1 MLEFMLPFFLSR
13 SNYFFKIIQFLK
25 IMKRDFISIL
35 DWTSEEI
42 RNNLD
47 FAIELKKQTK
57 QGMCPQL
64 LQSKA
69 YGMFFH
75 KPSLRTRLS
84 FEVGI
89 AQLGGTSF
97 VLSEQ
102 DFKIGER
109 ETVSDVARVMSR
121 FVDGILI
128 RTFSH
133 QMVLDLAQHSTV
145 PVVNMLTDFN
155 HPCQV
160 MSDMLTI
167 KEKLGRIDNV
177 RIAYIGD
184 SNNMTISWLNLAARI
199 PLDLRIAT
207 APETMPDMKIVNQI
221 QDMGISSIKVTN
233 SPQEAVEG
241 AEVLY
246 TDVWASM
253 GEKDKISEREQVLQ
267 GFQINSNLLK
277 YAEKDALVLHCL
289 PAERGKEITD
299 EVIESSQSV
308 VFDQAENRLHAQKAI
323 LAQLEKW
330 RTV

>member
-1 MLEFMLPFFLSR
+1 
-13 SNYFFKIIQFLK
+13 
-25 IMKRDFISIL
+25 MKRDFISIL

-42 RNNLD
+42 RNNIDL
-47 FAIELKKQTK
+47 AVELKQQTK
-57 QGMCPQL
+57 AGQCPQL
-64 LQSKA
+64 LQRKS
-69 YGMFFH
+69 YGLFFH

-89 AQLGGTSF
+89 AQLGGASM

-133 QMVLDLAQHSTV
+133 QLVLDLAEHATV

-177 RIAYIGD
+177 RIAYVGD

-207 APETMPDMKIVNQI
+207 APETMPDMKLVNEI
-221 QDMGISSIKVTN
+221 KELGISTIKVTN
-233 SPQEAVEG
+233 SAEEAVDG
-241 AEVLY
+241 AEALY

-253 GEKDKISEREQVLQ
+253 GEKDKIAERERVLRD
-267 GFQINSNLLK
+267 FQINSKLLK

-299 EVIESSQSV
+299 EVLEGPQSV

-323 LAQLEKW
+323 LVQLEKW
-330 RTV
+330 RTI

>member
-1 MLEFMLPFFLSR
+1 
-13 SNYFFKIIQFLK
+13 
-25 IMKRDFISIL
+25 MKRDFISIL
-35 DWTSEEI
+35 DWTTEEI
-42 RNNLD
+42 HNNLD
-47 FAIELKKQTK
+47 FAVELKQQTK
-57 QGMCPQL
+57 EGMCPQL
-64 LQSKA
+64 LERKT
-69 YGMFFH
+69 YVLFFH

-89 AQLGGTSF
+89 AQLGGTSM

-121 FVDGILI
+121 YVDGILI

-133 QMVLDLAQHSTV
+133 QLVLDLAKHATV
-145 PVVNMLTDFN
+145 PIVNMLTDFN

-160 MSDMLTI
+160 MSDLLTI
-167 KEKLGRIDNV
+167 KEKLGHIDNV
-177 RIAYIGD
+177 RIAYVGD
-184 SNNMTISWLNLAARI
+184 SNNMTNSWLNLAARI

-207 APETMPDMKIVNQI
+207 APETLPDMKLVSEIKEI
-221 QDMGISSIKVTN
+221 GISTIKVTH
-233 SPQEAVEG
+233 SAQEAVDG

-253 GEKDKISEREQVLQ
+253 GEKDKLAERELVLKE
-267 GFQINSNLLK
+267 FQINSSLLK

-299 EVIESSQSV
+299 EVIESTQSV

-323 LAQLEKW
+323 LVQLEKW

>member
-1 MLEFMLPFFLSR
+1 
-13 SNYFFKIIQFLK
+13 
-25 IMKRDFISIL
+25 MKRDFISIL
-35 DWTSEEI
+35 DWTTEEI
-42 RNNLD
+42 HNNLD
-47 FAIELKKQTK
+47 FAVELKQQTK
-57 QGMCPQL
+57 EGMCPQL
-64 LQSKA
+64 LERKT
-69 YGMFFH
+69 YVLFFH

-89 AQLGGTSF
+89 AQLGGTSM

-121 FVDGILI
+121 YVDGILI

-133 QMVLDLAQHSTV
+133 QLVLDLAKHATV
-145 PVVNMLTDFN
+145 PIVNMLTDFN

-160 MSDMLTI
+160 MSDLLTI
-167 KEKLGRIDNV
+167 KEKLGHIDNV
-177 RIAYIGD
+177 RIAYVGD
-184 SNNMTISWLNLAARI
+184 SNNMTNSWLNLAARI

-207 APETMPDMKIVNQI
+207 APETLPDMKLVSEIREI
-221 QDMGISSIKVTN
+221 GISTIKVTH
-233 SPQEAVEG
+233 SAQEAVDG

-253 GEKDKISEREQVLQ
+253 GEKEKLAERELVLKE
-267 GFQINSNLLK
+267 FQINSSLLK

-299 EVIESSQSV
+299 EVIESTQSV

-323 LAQLEKW
+323 LVQLEKW

>member
-1 MLEFMLPFFLSR
+1 
-13 SNYFFKIIQFLK
+13 
-25 IMKRDFISIL
+25 MKRDFISIL
-35 DWTSEEI
+35 DWTSKEI
-42 RNNLD
+42 RDNLD
-47 FAIELKKQTK
+47 FAAELKQQTK
-57 QGMCPQL
+57 EGKCPQL
-64 LQSKA
+64 LKRKT
-69 YGMFFH
+69 YGLFFH

-89 AQLGGTSF
+89 AQLGGTSL

-121 FVDGILI
+121 YVDGILI

-133 QMVLDLAQHSTV
+133 QMVLELAQHATV

-167 KEKLGRIDNV
+167 KENLGHIDNV

-207 APETMPDMKIVNQI
+207 APETMPYMKLVTEI
-221 QDMGISSIKVTN
+221 QEIGISTIKVTN
-233 SPQEAVEG
+233 SAQEAVEG

-253 GEKDKISEREQVLQ
+253 GEKDKIAERELVLKD
-267 GFQINSNLLK
+267 FQINSSLLK
-277 YAEKDALVLHCL
+277 YAEKNAIVLHCL

-299 EVIESSQSV
+299 EVIECAQSV
-308 VFDQAENRLHAQKAI
+308 VFDQAENRLHVQKAI
-323 LAQLEKW
+323 LVQLEKW

>member
-1 MLEFMLPFFLSR
+1 
-13 SNYFFKIIQFLK
+13 
-25 IMKRDFISIL
+25 MKRDFISIL

-47 FAIELKKQTK
+47 YAVELKQQTK
-57 QGMCPQL
+57 QGSCPQL
-64 LQSKA
+64 LSGKT

-89 AQLGGTSF
+89 VQLGGTA
-97 VLSEQ
+97 VNLSEQ

-109 ETVSDVARVMSR
+109 ESVSDIARVMSR
-121 FVDGILI
+121 YVDGILI

-133 QMVLDLAQHSTV
+133 QLVLDLSKHASV
-145 PVVNMLTDFN
+145 PVINMLTDFN

-160 MSDMLTI
+160 MSDMLTV

-177 RIAYIGD
+177 RIAYVGD
-184 SNNMTISWLNLAARI
+184 SNNMTNSWLNMAARI

-207 APETMPDMKIVNQI
+207 APETVPDMELFAKIRET
-221 QDMGISSIKVTN
+221 GISTIQVTH
-233 SPQEAVEG
+233 SAKEAVKD
-241 AEVLY
+241 AEIIY

-253 GEKDKISEREQVLQ
+253 GEKNKIAERERVLKDFQVNSSLLQ
-267 GFQINSNLLK
+267 
-277 YAEKDALVLHCL
+277 YAANYALVFHCL
-289 PAERGKEITD
+289 PAERDKEITD
-299 EVIESSQSV
+299 DVIEGPQSV

-323 LAQLEKW
+323 LVQLDKW
-330 RTV
+330 H

>member
-1 MLEFMLPFFLSR
+1 
-13 SNYFFKIIQFLK
+13 
-25 IMKRDFISIL
+25 MKRDFVSIL

-42 RNNLD
+42 RSNLD
-47 FAIELKKQTK
+47 FAVELKQQTK
-57 QGMCPQL
+57 EGKCPQL
-64 LQSKA
+64 LQRKTF
-69 YGMFFH
+69 GLFFH

-89 AQLGGTSF
+89 AQLGGTTMVF
-97 VLSEQ
+97 SEQ

-121 FVDGILI
+121 YVDGILI
-128 RTFSH
+128 RTYSH
-133 QMVLDLAQHSTV
+133 QMVLDLAKYSTV

-167 KEKLGRIDNV
+167 KEKLGRIDEV
-177 RIAYIGD
+177 RIAYVGD
-184 SNNMTISWLNLAARI
+184 SNNMTNSWLNIAARI

-207 APETMPDMKIVNQI
+207 APETLPDMELVRKIQEI
-221 QDMGISSIKVTN
+221 GISTIKVTH
-233 SPQEAVEG
+233 SAEEAVNG
-241 AEVLY
+241 VEVLY

-253 GEKDKISEREQVLQ
+253 GEKEKIEERETVLRE
-267 GFQINSNLLK
+267 FQINSSLLQC
-277 YAEKDALVLHCL
+277 AEKEAFVLHCL
-289 PAERGKEITD
+289 PAERDKEITD
-299 EVIESSQSV
+299 EVIEGSQSV

-330 RTV
+330 RHV

>member
-1 MLEFMLPFFLSR
+1 
-13 SNYFFKIIQFLK
+13 
-25 IMKRDFISIL
+25 MKRDFVSIL

-42 RNNLD
+42 RSNLD
-47 FAIELKKQTK
+47 FAVELKQQTK
-57 QGMCPQL
+57 EGKCPQL
-64 LQSKA
+64 LQRKTF
-69 YGMFFH
+69 GLFFH

-89 AQLGGTSF
+89 AQLGGTAM

-121 FVDGILI
+121 YVDGILI
-128 RTFSH
+128 RTYSH
-133 QMVLDLAQHSTV
+133 QMVLDLAKYSTV

-167 KEKLGRIDNV
+167 KEKLGRIDEV
-177 RIAYIGD
+177 RIAYVGD
-184 SNNMTISWLNLAARI
+184 SNNMTNSWLNIAARI

-207 APETMPDMKIVNQI
+207 AHETLPDMELVHKIQEI
-221 QDMGISSIKVTN
+221 GISTIKVTH
-233 SPQEAVEG
+233 SAEEAVNG
-241 AEVLY
+241 VEVLY

-253 GEKDKISEREQVLQ
+253 GEKEKIEERERVLRE
-267 GFQINSNLLK
+267 FQINSSLLQ
-277 YAEKDALVLHCL
+277 YAEKEAFVLHCL
-289 PAERGKEITD
+289 PAERDKEITD
-299 EVIESSQSV
+299 EVIEGSQSV

-330 RTV
+330 RHD

>member
-1 MLEFMLPFFLSR
+1 
-13 SNYFFKIIQFLK
+13 
-25 IMKRDFISIL
+25 MKRDFISIL
-35 DWTSEEI
+35 DWTTEEI
-42 RNNLD
+42 HNNLD
-47 FAIELKKQTK
+47 FAVELKQQTK
-57 QGMCPQL
+57 EGMCPQL
-64 LQSKA
+64 LERKT
-69 YGMFFH
+69 YVLFFH

-89 AQLGGTSF
+89 AQLGGTSM

-102 DFKIGER
+102 DFKIEER

-121 FVDGILI
+121 YVDGILI

-133 QMVLDLAQHSTV
+133 QLVLDLAKHATV
-145 PVVNMLTDFN
+145 PIVNMLTDFN

-160 MSDMLTI
+160 MSDLLTI
-167 KEKLGRIDNV
+167 KEKLGHIDNV
-177 RIAYIGD
+177 RIAYVGD
-184 SNNMTISWLNLAARI
+184 INNMTNSWLNLAARI

-207 APETMPDMKIVNQI
+207 APETLPDMKLVSEIREI
-221 QDMGISSIKVTN
+221 GISTIKVTH
-233 SPQEAVEG
+233 SAQEAVDG

-253 GEKDKISEREQVLQ
+253 GEKDKLAERELVLKE
-267 GFQINSNLLK
+267 FQINSSLLK

-299 EVIESSQSV
+299 EVIESTQSV

-323 LAQLEKW
+323 LVQLEKW

>member
-1 MLEFMLPFFLSR
+1 
-13 SNYFFKIIQFLK
+13 
-25 IMKRDFISIL
+25 MKRDFISIL

-42 RNNLD
+42 RNNIDL
-47 FAIELKKQTK
+47 AVELKQQTK
-57 QGMCPQL
+57 EGQCPQL
-64 LQSKA
+64 LQRKTF
-69 YGMFFH
+69 GLFFH

-84 FEVGI
+84 FEVAI
-89 AQLGGTSF
+89 AQLGGASM
-97 VLSEQ
+97 VLSEK

-133 QMVLDLAQHSTV
+133 QLVLDLAEHATV

-177 RIAYIGD
+177 RIAYVGD

-207 APETMPDMKIVNQI
+207 APETMPDMKHVNEI
-221 QDMGISSIKVTN
+221 KELGISTIKVTN
-233 SPQEAVEG
+233 SAKEAVDG
-241 AEVLY
+241 AEALY

-253 GEKDKISEREQVLQ
+253 GEKDKIVERERVLRD
-267 GFQINSNLLK
+267 FQINSNLLK
-277 YAEKDALVLHCL
+277 YAAKDALVLHCL
-289 PAERGKEITD
+289 PAERGKEISD
-299 EVIESSQSV
+299 EVLEGPQSV

-323 LAQLEKW
+323 LVQLEKW

>member
-1 MLEFMLPFFLSR
+1 
-13 SNYFFKIIQFLK
+13 
-25 IMKRDFISIL
+25 MKRDFISIL

-42 RNNLD
+42 RSNLD
-47 FAIELKKQTK
+47 LAVELKHQTEEGK
-57 QGMCPQL
+57 CPQL
-64 LQSKA
+64 LNGKNF
-69 YGMFFH
+69 GLFFH

-89 AQLGGTSF
+89 TQLGGTAI
-97 VLSEQ
+97 VLTEQ

-121 FVDGILI
+121 YVDCILI

-133 QMVLDLAQHSTV
+133 QMVLDLSKHATV

-167 KEKLGRIDNV
+167 KEKMGRIDDV
-177 RIAYIGD
+177 RIAYLGD
-184 SNNMTISWLNLAARI
+184 SNNMTNSWLNIAARI
-199 PLDLRIAT
+199 PLDLRIGT
-207 APETMPDMKIVNQI
+207 SPETLPDMVLVSKIQEI
-221 QDMGISSIKVTN
+221 GISSIKVTH
-233 SPQEAVEG
+233 SATEAVDG

-253 GEKDKISEREQVLQ
+253 GEKDKIAERERLLKE
-267 GFQINSNLLK
+267 FQINSTLLQH
-277 YAEKDALVLHCL
+277 AEKNALVLHCL
-289 PAERGKEITD
+289 PAEREKEITD
-299 EVIESSQSV
+299 EVIESRQSV

-323 LAQLEKW
+323 LVQLDKW
-330 RTV
+330 SQV